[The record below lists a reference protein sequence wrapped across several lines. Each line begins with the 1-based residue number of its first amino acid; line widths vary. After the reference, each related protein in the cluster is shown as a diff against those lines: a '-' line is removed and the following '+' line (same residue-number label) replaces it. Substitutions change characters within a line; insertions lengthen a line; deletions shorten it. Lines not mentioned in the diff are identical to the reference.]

1 MKGCV
6 EMSIDLN
13 KLDSIKKLTCE
24 DMFEY
29 IQENDKD
36 RLKEF
41 SDKVCSWE
49 YPKVAEPILNAD
61 GTPKMK
67 TYNATK
73 NGVKTGERKTKP
85 AVKMVADKTAE
96 PRLVFNMLKAQR
108 LFASWYKPELLEPK
122 VKVEKTVNP
131 FMAYIK
137 ENETK

>member
-1 MKGCV
+1 
-6 EMSIDLN
+6 MSIDLN

-49 YPKVAEPILNAD
+49 YPKIAEPILNAD

-85 AVKMVADKTAE
+85 AVKMVEDKTAE
-96 PRLVFNMLKAQR
+96 KRLVFNMLKAQR
-108 LFASWYKPELLEPK
+108 LFADWYKPELLEPK
-122 VKVEKTVNP
+122 VKKEKKANG
-131 FMAYIK
+131 FMAIAK
-137 ENETK
+137 SLETK